1 MIKTSYN
8 VLIGLLAEL
17 QMALNSLRNGKE
29 KWKG

>member
-17 QMALNSLRNGKE
+17 HMALNSLRNGKE